1 MQKTT
6 TITDDGGGLHHYP
19 LGIIRLDFWF
29 AADEDFE
36 LPAFNASAWRGA
48 FGHALR
54 RTACVTGQKT
64 CTGCPLRESC
74 VYAYLFETPPPAAAG
89 RMRRYPSVPHPM
101 VIRNTDPDRLRG
113 NGLVPL
119 EMLLFGEQA
128 GNHLPFII
136 QALRRMGEQGL
147 TRRRH
152 RLRLQSVAQQYADGR
167 VKRLWHVSAPGMAA
181 PEPEQFAV
189 PEAPRQPITLRIRT
203 PLRLIRQGRLVDAE
217 SFSPQDLLRSLT
229 RRLSMLAYFHAG
241 VDIDQPYRELH
252 RQAAMLEW
260 QAPRFGIC
268 HWIRWSSRQK
278 QKIGLDGLVGEA
290 RLDLRAQP
298 GLWPWLWLGQ
308 FVHAGKATVMGLGRY
323 EIDHKLVNPDP
334 NRMHG

>member
-6 TITDDGGGLHHYP
+6 TIKDDGGGLHHYP

-152 RLRLQSVAQQYADGR
+152 RLRLQSVEQRYTDGSAR
-167 VKRLWHVSAPGMAA
+167 RLWQVGATGMSV
-181 PEPEQFAV
+181 PEPERFTI
-189 PEAPRQPITLRIRT
+189 PEAPGQPITLRFET
-203 PLRLIRQGRLVDAE
+203 PLRLMRQGRLIDAE
-217 SFSPQDLLRSLT
+217 SLTPQDLLRSLT

-241 VDIDQPYRELH
+241 VDLVQPYRELH
-252 RQAAMLEW
+252 RQAATLAWLE
-260 QAPRFGIC
+260 PRFGKRC
-268 HWIRWSSRQK
+268 WTRWSSRQR
-278 QKIGLDGLVGEA
+278 QKIGLDGVVGEA
-290 RLDLRAQP
+290 CLDLRAQTD
-298 GLWPWLWLGQ
+298 LWPWLWLGQ

-323 EIDHKLVNPDP
+323 EIDDKLVNPAP
-334 NRMHG
+334 VHVHE